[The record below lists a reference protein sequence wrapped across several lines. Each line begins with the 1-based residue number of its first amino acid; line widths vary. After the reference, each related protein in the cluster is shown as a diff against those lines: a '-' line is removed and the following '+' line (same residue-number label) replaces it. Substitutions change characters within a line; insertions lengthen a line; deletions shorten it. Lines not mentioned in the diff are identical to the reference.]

1 MLITVKLKYLR
12 IAPRKV
18 RLVADLIRGKKLEE
32 AQAILNFTIKKA
44 SDPLL
49 KLLKQAGANAKN
61 NFQIEP
67 SNLFISKI
75 MVNEGPKYKKWEP
88 RARGQAYEIQ
98 EKTSHI
104 EIIFDEIVKKT
115 EKKRGLPVKAQ
126 AKGAKEDSFFS
137 ASAEALAVKEDKFSF
152 PPSVVKEDKS
162 SFPPSAVKEAL
173 KPEAEEKISKPEKM
187 KIRPEKEMAKPR
199 TVKGLRKIFQR
210 KVF

>member
-32 AQAILNFTIKKA
+32 AQTILNFTIKRA
-44 SDPLL
+44 SNPLL
-49 KLLKQAGANAKN
+49 KLLKQAEANAKN
-61 NFQIEP
+61 NFQMEP

-104 EIIFDEIVKKT
+104 EIIFDEIVKKA

-126 AKGAKEDSFFS
+126 AE
-137 ASAEALAVKEDKFSF
+137 EVKT
-152 PPSVVKEDKS
+152 
-162 SFPPSAVKEAL
+162 AL

-187 KIRPEKEMAKPR
+187 KARPEKEMAKPR